1 MRTPRAFRSKLFL
14 YRLLAVIFAFEAMIL
29 LISFDG
35 CTKLALSNLEKQ
47 MGAVS
52 VATVCPELGKRA
64 EGLFGVAIATV
75 LSLLVGSEKEN

>member
-1 MRTPRAFRSKLFL
+1 MRTPRAFRANLFL
-14 YRLLAVIFAFEAMIL
+14 YRLLAVIFAFEAMIM

-35 CTKLALSNLEKQ
+35 CTKLALSKLEKKTE
-47 MGAVS
+47 AVS